1 MFETVLIALNHSS
14 LDARVIATA
23 KYLILPSLS
32 KLVLVHVLSVSQE
45 NRNRDASRPLSTAE
59 DLTNHQIEEYLRKIG
74 QELPGL
80 DPIFEMVEG
89 DVETE
94 IIRLANIYQAN
105 LIILGTRGLTGV
117 DRILAQSV
125 SSQVVEQAPC
135 TVLVVKP

>member
-1 MFETVLIALNHSS
+1 MFEKVLIALNHSS

-23 KYLILPSLS
+23 KQLILPPRTQLI
-32 KLVLVHVLSVSQE
+32 LVHVLPVPQE
-45 NRNRDASRPLSTAE
+45 NPDRDASRPLSAAE

-74 QELPGL
+74 QELPDL
-80 DPIFEMVEG
+80 DPTFEMVEG
-89 DVETE
+89 DAETE
-94 IIRLANIYQAN
+94 IIRLANIYQVN

-117 DRILAQSV
+117 DRILARSV